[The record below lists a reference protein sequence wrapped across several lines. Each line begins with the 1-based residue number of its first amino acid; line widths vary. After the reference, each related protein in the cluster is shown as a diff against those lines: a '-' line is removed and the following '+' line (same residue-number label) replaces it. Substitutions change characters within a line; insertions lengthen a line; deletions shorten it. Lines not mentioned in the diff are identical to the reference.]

1 MCAYPISEQEFLI
14 GALIQS
20 FEQSLHRNSE
30 KLFFMK
36 LTNIFVI
43 LGDVKPSEISSS
55 NEDIITTLESMSMSR
70 SIRGPRPTS
79 VPFPKTFLCDDKVQL
94 YPLYYIASWVGHCP
108 SHYSGSDIWVN
119 EIENSNQFPTNSSIH
134 WLQMDSNLK
143 NSKLIFLLVDN
154 FHTSVP
160 KF

>member
-1 MCAYPISEQEFLI
+1 M
-14 GALIQS
+14 
-20 FEQSLHRNSE
+20 
-30 KLFFMK
+30 
-36 LTNIFVI
+36 I

-108 SHYSGSDIWVN
+108 SHYSGNNIWIN
-119 EIENSNQFPTNSSIH
+119 EIEHTNQFPTNSLIH
-134 WLQMDSNLK
+134 WSQMDSNLK
-143 NSKLIFLLVDN
+143 NSKFVFFIGKQFPEQCAKILEFTVAWRVYKIETEKLNSAEL
-154 FHTSVP
+154 SA
-160 KF
+160 